1 MPKDDVTFQA
11 FVHGLCV
18 LKTLG
23 LYVLKTFGLCVLET
37 SVPKDGII
45 FRAIA
50 LGLCAKD
57 RRLDFNF
64 YFMLKASEPACEL
77 LVMQ

>member
-11 FVHGLCV
+11 FVRGLCV

-23 LYVLKTFGLCVLET
+23 LYVLKTFGLCFLET

-64 YFMLKASEPACEL
+64 ILCSKHLNPPASSL
-77 LVMQ
+77 